1 VLVGC
6 RGGVAG
12 GVDVAALV
20 ADEDVGPD
28 EDAEVV
34 GELLAAEFLEY
45 EGGAAGRRLEDAE
58 EGGGDE
64 LTVLA

>member
-1 VLVGC
+1 MLVGC

-28 EDAEVV
+28 EDAKVV
-34 GELLAAEFLEY
+34 GELLAAEFLEN
-45 EGGAAGRRLEDAE
+45 EGGAAG
-58 EGGGDE
+58 
-64 LTVLA
+64 